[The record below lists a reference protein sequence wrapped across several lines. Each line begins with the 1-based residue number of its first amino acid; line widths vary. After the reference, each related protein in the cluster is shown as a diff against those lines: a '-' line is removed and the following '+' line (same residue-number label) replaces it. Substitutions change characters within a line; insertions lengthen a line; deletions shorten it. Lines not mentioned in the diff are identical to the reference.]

1 MRAAIQAFGRNLLA
15 GFRLA
20 VFMPVE
26 RVAFHVSAAQLL
38 LVVILSAAI
47 DIDADWVR
55 AGQDARIEVREEFA
69 QMPGGTSEQVMQ
81 LPAMSRAGART

>member
-20 VFMPVE
+20 VFVPVE

-55 AGQDARIEVREEFA
+55 AGQDARFSVLGLHGELFA
-69 QMPGGTSEQVMQ
+69 RGLLALTSA
-81 LPAMSRAGART
+81 LIAA